1 MLKENTI
8 KNTKNKI
15 EFTDNNIVRLTSH
28 SLEKRLKEEKSYL
41 ETLISSIKKDKNS
54 DMLKEIEDEVISN
67 LKLTADYNQ
76 DIKDL
81 ERLNLIEKLYK
92 NITKKI
98 KSNKLEGHKDLIIRE
113 IVELIYKKEYNVIY
127 DSIRED
133 IRTIVKSKVLDLE
146 DENTI
151 KLLVTN
157 EKTLFKR

>member
-28 SLEKRLKEEKSYL
+28 SLEKRLKKEKSYL

-98 KSNKLEGHKDLIIRE
+98 KSNKLERHKDLIIEE
-113 IVELIYKKEYNVIY
+113 IVELIYKKEYKVIY

-133 IRTIVKSKVLDLE
+133 IRIIVKSKVLDLE
-146 DENTI
+146 DEKTI

>member
-28 SLEKRLKEEKSYL
+28 SLEKRLNKEKTYL

-98 KSNKLEGHKDLIIRE
+98 KSNKLEGHKDLIIGE
-113 IVELIYKKEYNVIY
+113 IVELIYKKEYKVIY

-146 DENTI
+146 DEKTI

>member
-28 SLEKRLKEEKSYL
+28 SLEKRLKKEKSYL
-41 ETLISSIKKDKNS
+41 ETLITSIKKDKNS

-81 ERLNLIEKLYK
+81 ERLNLIEKVYK

-98 KSNKLEGHKDLIIRE
+98 KSNKLERHKDLIIDE

-146 DENTI
+146 DEKTI

>member
-28 SLEKRLKEEKSYL
+28 SLEKRLKKEKSYL

-81 ERLNLIEKLYK
+81 EKLNLIEKLYK

-98 KSNKLEGHKDLIIRE
+98 KSKKLERHKDLIIGE

>member
-15 EFTDNNIVRLTSH
+15 EFTDNNIVRLTSQ
-28 SLEKRLKEEKSYL
+28 SLEKRLKEEKTYL
-41 ETLISSIKKDKNS
+41 ETLISSIRKDKNS

-81 ERLNLIEKLYK
+81 ERLNLIEKVYK

-98 KSNKLEGHKDLIIRE
+98 KSNKLERHKDLIIDE
-113 IVELIYKKEYNVIY
+113 IVELIYKKEYKVIY

-146 DENTI
+146 DEKTI

>member
-28 SLEKRLKEEKSYL
+28 SLEKRLNKEKSYL

-67 LKLTADYNQ
+67 LKLTADYNK

-81 ERLNLIEKLYK
+81 ERLNLIEKVYK

-98 KSNKLEGHKDLIIRE
+98 KSNKLERHKDLIIDE
-113 IVELIYKKEYNVIY
+113 IVELIYKKEYKVIY

-146 DENTI
+146 DEKTI

>member
-15 EFTDNNIVRLTSH
+15 EFTDNNIVRLTSQ

-41 ETLISSIKKDKNS
+41 ETLILSIKKDKNS

-98 KSNKLEGHKDLIIRE
+98 KSNKLGRHKDLIIEE
-113 IVELIYKKEYNVIY
+113 IVELIYKKEYKVIY

-133 IRTIVKSKVLDLE
+133 IRIIVKSKVLDLE
-146 DENTI
+146 DEKTI

>member
-28 SLEKRLKEEKSYL
+28 SLEKRLNKEKSYL

-81 ERLNLIEKLYK
+81 ERLNLIEKVYK

-98 KSNKLEGHKDLIIRE
+98 KSNKLERHKDLIIDE

-133 IRTIVKSKVLDLE
+133 IRKIVKSKVLDLE
-146 DENTI
+146 DEKTI

>member
-28 SLEKRLKEEKSYL
+28 SLEKRLKEEKTYL

-98 KSNKLEGHKDLIIRE
+98 KSNKLGRHKDLIIEE
-113 IVELIYKKEYNVIY
+113 IVELIYKKEYKVIY

-146 DENTI
+146 DEKTI

>member
-15 EFTDNNIVRLTSH
+15 EFTDNNIVRLTSQ
-28 SLEKRLKEEKSYL
+28 SLEKRLKEEKTYL
-41 ETLISSIKKDKNS
+41 ETLILSIKKDKNS
-54 DMLKEIEDEVISN
+54 DMLKEIEDEVIGN

-81 ERLNLIEKLYK
+81 ERLNLIEKVYK

-98 KSNKLEGHKDLIIRE
+98 KSNKLERHKDLIIEE
-113 IVELIYKKEYNVIY
+113 IVELIYKKEYKVIY

-133 IRTIVKSKVLDLE
+133 IRIIVKSKVLDLE
-146 DENTI
+146 DEKTI

>member
-28 SLEKRLKEEKSYL
+28 SLEKRLNKEKSYL
-41 ETLISSIKKDKNS
+41 ETLISSIRKDKNS

-81 ERLNLIEKLYK
+81 ERLNLIEKVYK

-98 KSNKLEGHKDLIIRE
+98 KSNKLERHKDLIIEE
-113 IVELIYKKEYNVIY
+113 IVELIYKKEYKVIY

-133 IRTIVKSKVLDLE
+133 IRKIVKSKVLDLE
-146 DENTI
+146 DEKTI

>member
-28 SLEKRLKEEKSYL
+28 SLEKRLNKEKSYL

-81 ERLNLIEKLYK
+81 ERLNLIEKVYK

-98 KSNKLEGHKDLIIRE
+98 KSNKLERHKDLIIDE
-113 IVELIYKKEYNVIY
+113 IVELIYKKEYKVIY

-133 IRTIVKSKVLDLE
+133 IRKIVKSKVLDLE
-146 DENTI
+146 DEKTI

-157 EKTLFKR
+157 EKTIFKT

>member
-28 SLEKRLKEEKSYL
+28 SLEKRLKKEKTYL
-41 ETLISSIKKDKNS
+41 ETLISSIKKDKNN

>member
-28 SLEKRLKEEKSYL
+28 SLEKRLKKEKSYL

-81 ERLNLIEKLYK
+81 ERLNLIEKVYK

-98 KSNKLEGHKDLIIRE
+98 KSNKLEKHKDLIIEE

-133 IRTIVKSKVLDLE
+133 IRKIVKSKVLDLE
-146 DENTI
+146 DEKTI

>member
-1 MLKENTI
+1 
-8 KNTKNKI
+8 
-15 EFTDNNIVRLTSH
+15 
-28 SLEKRLKEEKSYL
+28 
-41 ETLISSIKKDKNS
+41 
-54 DMLKEIEDEVISN
+54 MLKEIEDEVISN

-81 ERLNLIEKLYK
+81 ERLNLIEKVYK

-98 KSNKLEGHKDLIIRE
+98 KSNKLERHKDLIIDE

-133 IRTIVKSKVLDLE
+133 IRKIVKSKVLDLE
-146 DENTI
+146 DEKTI

>member
-28 SLEKRLKEEKSYL
+28 SLEKRLKKEKTYL

-54 DMLKEIEDEVISN
+54 DMLKEIEDEVIGN

-92 NITKKI
+92 NIIKKI
-98 KSNKLEGHKDLIIRE
+98 KSNKLEGHKDLIIGE

-146 DENTI
+146 DEKTI

>member
-28 SLEKRLKEEKSYL
+28 SLEKRLNKEKTYL
-41 ETLISSIKKDKNS
+41 ETLILSIKKDKNS

-98 KSNKLEGHKDLIIRE
+98 KSNKLERHKDLIIEE
-113 IVELIYKKEYNVIY
+113 IVELIYKKEYKVIY

-133 IRTIVKSKVLDLE
+133 IRIIVKSKVLDLE
-146 DENTI
+146 DEKTI

>member
-41 ETLISSIKKDKNS
+41 ETLISSIRKDKNS

-98 KSNKLEGHKDLIIRE
+98 KNNKLERHKDLIIEE

-133 IRTIVKSKVLDLE
+133 IRKIVKSKVLDLE
-146 DENTI
+146 DEKTI

>member
-15 EFTDNNIVRLTSH
+15 EFTDNNIVRLASQ

-41 ETLISSIKKDKNS
+41 ETLILSIKKDKNS

-98 KSNKLEGHKDLIIRE
+98 KSNKLERHKDLIIGE

-133 IRTIVKSKVLDLE
+133 IRKIVKSKVLDLE
-146 DENTI
+146 DEKTI

>member
-15 EFTDNNIVRLTSH
+15 EFTDNNIVRLTSQ
-28 SLEKRLKEEKSYL
+28 SLEKRLKEEKTYL
-41 ETLISSIKKDKNS
+41 ETLILSIKKDKNS

-98 KSNKLEGHKDLIIRE
+98 KSNKLERHKDLIIDE
-113 IVELIYKKEYNVIY
+113 IVELIYKKEYKVIY

-133 IRTIVKSKVLDLE
+133 IRIIVKSKVLDLE
-146 DENTI
+146 DEKTI

>member
-15 EFTDNNIVRLTSH
+15 EFTDNNIVRLTSQ

-41 ETLISSIKKDKNS
+41 KTLISSIKKDKNS

-98 KSNKLEGHKDLIIRE
+98 KSNKLERHKDLIIEE

-133 IRTIVKSKVLDLE
+133 IRKIVKSKVLDLE
-146 DENTI
+146 DEKTI

>member
-28 SLEKRLKEEKSYL
+28 SLEKRLNKEKSYL

-98 KSNKLEGHKDLIIRE
+98 KSNKLERHKDLIIGE
-113 IVELIYKKEYNVIY
+113 IAELIYKKEYNVIY

-146 DENTI
+146 DEKTI

>member
-28 SLEKRLKEEKSYL
+28 SLEKRLKEEKTYL
-41 ETLISSIKKDKNS
+41 ETLILSIKKDKNS

-98 KSNKLEGHKDLIIRE
+98 KSNKLERHKDLIIEE
-113 IVELIYKKEYNVIY
+113 IVELIYKKEYKVIY

-133 IRTIVKSKVLDLE
+133 IRKIVKSKVLDLE
-146 DENTI
+146 DEKTI

>member
-28 SLEKRLKEEKSYL
+28 SLEKRLNKEKSYL

-98 KSNKLEGHKDLIIRE
+98 KSNKLERHKDLIIEE
-113 IVELIYKKEYNVIY
+113 IVELIYKKEYKVIY

-133 IRTIVKSKVLDLE
+133 IRIIVKSKVLDLE
-146 DENTI
+146 DEKTI

>member
-15 EFTDNNIVRLTSH
+15 EFTDNNIVRLTSQ
-28 SLEKRLKEEKSYL
+28 SLEKRLKEEKTYL

-98 KSNKLEGHKDLIIRE
+98 KSNKLERHKDLIIEE
-113 IVELIYKKEYNVIY
+113 IVELIYKKEYKVIY

-133 IRTIVKSKVLDLE
+133 IRIIVKSKVLDLE
-146 DENTI
+146 DEKTI

>member
-28 SLEKRLKEEKSYL
+28 SLEKRLNKEKSYL

-81 ERLNLIEKLYK
+81 ERLNLIEKVYK

-98 KSNKLEGHKDLIIRE
+98 KSNKLERHKDLIIDE
-113 IVELIYKKEYNVIY
+113 IVELIYKKEDKVIY

-146 DENTI
+146 DEKTI

>member
-28 SLEKRLKEEKSYL
+28 SLEKRLNKEKSYL
-41 ETLISSIKKDKNS
+41 ETLISSIRKDKNS

-81 ERLNLIEKLYK
+81 ERLNLIEKVYK

-98 KSNKLEGHKDLIIRE
+98 KSNKLERHKDLIIDE
-113 IVELIYKKEYNVIY
+113 IVELIYKKEYKVIY

-146 DENTI
+146 DEKTI

-157 EKTLFKR
+157 EKALFKR

>member
-15 EFTDNNIVRLTSH
+15 EFTDNNIVRLTSQ

-54 DMLKEIEDEVISN
+54 DMLKEIEDEVIGN

-98 KSNKLEGHKDLIIRE
+98 KSNKLERHKDLIIEE
-113 IVELIYKKEYNVIY
+113 IVELIYKKEYKVIY

-133 IRTIVKSKVLDLE
+133 IRIIVKSKVLDLE
-146 DENTI
+146 DEKTI

>member
-15 EFTDNNIVRLTSH
+15 EFTDNNIVRLTSQ

-41 ETLISSIKKDKNS
+41 ETLILSIKKDKNS

-98 KSNKLEGHKDLIIRE
+98 KSNKLERHKDLIIEE
-113 IVELIYKKEYNVIY
+113 IVELIYKKEYKVIY

-146 DENTI
+146 DEKTI

>member
-28 SLEKRLKEEKSYL
+28 SLEKRLNKEKSYL

-81 ERLNLIEKLYK
+81 ERLNLIEKVYK

-98 KSNKLEGHKDLIIRE
+98 KSNKLERHKDLIIEE
-113 IVELIYKKEYNVIY
+113 IVELIYKKEYKVIY

-133 IRTIVKSKVLDLE
+133 IRIIVKSKVLDLE
-146 DENTI
+146 DEKTI

>member
-28 SLEKRLKEEKSYL
+28 SLEKRLKKEKSYL
-41 ETLISSIKKDKNS
+41 ETLILSIKKDKNS
-54 DMLKEIEDEVISN
+54 DMLKEIEDEVIGN

-81 ERLNLIEKLYK
+81 ERLNLIEKVYK

-98 KSNKLEGHKDLIIRE
+98 KSNKLERHKDLIIEE
-113 IVELIYKKEYNVIY
+113 IVELIYKKEYKVIY

-133 IRTIVKSKVLDLE
+133 IRIIVKSKVLDLE
-146 DENTI
+146 DEKTI

>member
-28 SLEKRLKEEKSYL
+28 SLEKRLNKEKSYL

-54 DMLKEIEDEVISN
+54 DMLKEIEDEVIGN

-81 ERLNLIEKLYK
+81 ERLNLIEKVYK

-98 KSNKLEGHKDLIIRE
+98 KSNKLERHKDLIIDE
-113 IVELIYKKEYNVIY
+113 IVELIYKKEYKVIY

-146 DENTI
+146 DEKTI

>member
-15 EFTDNNIVRLTSH
+15 EFTDNNIVRLTSQ

-41 ETLISSIKKDKNS
+41 ETLILSIKKDKNS

-76 DIKDL
+76 DVKDL

-98 KSNKLEGHKDLIIRE
+98 KSNKLERHKDLIIEE
-113 IVELIYKKEYNVIY
+113 IVELIYKKEYKVIY

-133 IRTIVKSKVLDLE
+133 IRKIVKSKVLDLE
-146 DENTI
+146 DEKTI

>member
-15 EFTDNNIVRLTSH
+15 EFTDNNIVRLTSQ

-98 KSNKLEGHKDLIIRE
+98 KSNKLERHKDLIIEE

-133 IRTIVKSKVLDLE
+133 IRIIVKSKVLDLE
-146 DENTI
+146 DEKTI

>member
-15 EFTDNNIVRLTSH
+15 EFTDNNIVRLTSQ

-41 ETLISSIKKDKNS
+41 ETLILSIKKDKNS

-98 KSNKLEGHKDLIIRE
+98 KSNKLERHKDLIIEE
-113 IVELIYKKEYNVIY
+113 IVELIYKKEYKVIY
-127 DSIRED
+127 DFIRED
-133 IRTIVKSKVLDLE
+133 IRKIVKSKVLDLE
-146 DENTI
+146 DEKTI

>member
-28 SLEKRLKEEKSYL
+28 SLEKRLNKEKSYL

-81 ERLNLIEKLYK
+81 ERLNLIEKVYK

-98 KSNKLEGHKDLIIRE
+98 KSNKLERHKDLIIEE

-146 DENTI
+146 DEKTI
-151 KLLVTN
+151 KLLVKN

>member
-81 ERLNLIEKLYK
+81 ERLNLIEKVYK

-98 KSNKLEGHKDLIIRE
+98 KSNKLERHKDLIIEE
-113 IVELIYKKEYNVIY
+113 IVELIYKKEYKVIY

-133 IRTIVKSKVLDLE
+133 IRKIVKSKVLDLE
-146 DENTI
+146 DEKTI

>member
-15 EFTDNNIVRLTSH
+15 EFTDNNIVRLTSQ
-28 SLEKRLKEEKSYL
+28 SLEKRLKEEKTYL
-41 ETLISSIKKDKNS
+41 ETLILSIKKDKNS

-98 KSNKLEGHKDLIIRE
+98 KSNKLERHKDLIIEE
-113 IVELIYKKEYNVIY
+113 IVELIYKKEYKVIY

-133 IRTIVKSKVLDLE
+133 IRKIVKSKVLDLE
-146 DENTI
+146 DEKTI

>member
-15 EFTDNNIVRLTSH
+15 EFTDNNIVRLTSQ

-41 ETLISSIKKDKNS
+41 ETLILSLKKDKNS

-98 KSNKLEGHKDLIIRE
+98 KSNKLERHKDLIIEE
-113 IVELIYKKEYNVIY
+113 IVELIYKKEYKVIY

-133 IRTIVKSKVLDLE
+133 IRKIVKSKVLDLE
-146 DENTI
+146 DEKTI

>member
-28 SLEKRLKEEKSYL
+28 SLEKRLKKEKSYL

-98 KSNKLEGHKDLIIRE
+98 KSNKLERHKDLIIEE

-133 IRTIVKSKVLDLE
+133 IRIIVKSKVLDLE
-146 DENTI
+146 DEKII